1 MPGSFEIFAEVGIGL
16 AGFSGLIMAL
26 RKDPG
31 PLNEVQKFRM
41 SLLFLLAFGATF
53 LSFLPQ
59 IYMHMAVSEDGVGEI
74 AASSML
80 AYSAVLMWWWFR
92 RSRHFAKLVPEIF
105 NWYVFT
111 AMSVGHIS
119 VIVLQLCVVFDLLS
133 DRASGIYMFGLTWY
147 LVHAAQQF
155 ARMLFIHP
163 RS

>member
-1 MPGSFEIFAEVGIGL
+1 MTGSFEIFAEVGIGL

-31 PLNEVQKFRM
+31 PLDDVQKFRM
-41 SLLFLLAFGATF
+41 GLLFLLAFGATF
-53 LSFLPQ
+53 LSFLPSM
-59 IYMHMAVSEDGVGEI
+59 YVSMGIPDDRVWVV
-74 AASSML
+74 AALSML
-80 AYSAVLMWWWFR
+80 LYSVILMRWWFW
-92 RSRHFAKLVPEIF
+92 RSHRFAKLVPEIF

-111 AMSVGHIS
+111 AMSVGHVS
-119 VIVLQLCVVFDLLS
+119 VIFLQLCVAFGMLS
-133 DRASGIYMFGLTWY
+133 DRASGIYMFGLAWY